1 MNVVYTFK
9 INSLHIIPE
18 LNGLT
23 NIVQRVDWRITGE
36 YISPEGTVIHQPFH
50 GTTTIKLNS
59 EVPFLESGE
68 LNEDI
73 VKSWVEE
80 IENKKQRNFDWI
92 KVNEINRRILEKTSL
107 STPKIVKPFW
117 EQQQQ

>member
-9 INSLHIIPE
+9 ITALHVIPE
-18 LNGLT
+18 LNGLN
-23 NIVQRVDWRITGE
+23 NIVQRISWRITGE
-36 YISPEGTVIHQPFH
+36 YVSPEGKVIQEPWD

-59 EVPFLESGE
+59 EIPFLESGE

-73 VKSWVEE
+73 VKGWVEE
-80 IENKKQRNFDWI
+80 IENKKQRNLEWI
-92 KVNEINRRILEKTSL
+92 KVNEINKRISDKISL

-117 EQQQQ
+117 EQQQ

>member
-9 INSLHIIPE
+9 ITSLHVIPE
-18 LNGLT
+18 LDGLT
-23 NIVQRVDWRITGE
+23 NVVKRVSWEIMGE
-36 YISPEGTVIHQPFH
+36 YVSPEGTVIHQPFH

-80 IENKKQRNFDWI
+80 IENKKQRNLEWI
-92 KVNEINRRILEKTSL
+92 KVNEINRRILEKIDV
-107 STPKIVKPFW
+107 STPIIVKPFW
-117 EQQQQ
+117 EQQQ